1 MDKKLYIL
9 AELDNDT
16 QNVIKKYEKIIF
28 DNGFVG
34 NQTKDIPYHI
44 TMGEYPME
52 CENDLKNLLD
62 KIYLEYNEFNISYSG
77 FGLFK
82 LNVLYLNPC
91 MNIKLIE
98 LYNFINKANSYKDND
113 LSAHTTIYIDEPE
126 NVIRILPKIVENS
139 EKINGKIKYISLYEF
154 FPKRL
159 IKRIE
164 LKE

>member
-34 NQTKDIPYHI
+34 DQTKDIPYHI
-44 TMGEYPME
+44 TMGEYPIE
-52 CENDLKNLLD
+52 CENDLKILLD
-62 KIYLEYNEFNISYSG
+62 KIYLEYKEFNISYSG

-98 LYNFINKANSYKDND
+98 LYNFVNKINSYKDND
-113 LSAHTTIYIDEPE
+113 LSAHTTLYIDEPE
-126 NVIRILPKIVENS
+126 NVINILPKIVENS